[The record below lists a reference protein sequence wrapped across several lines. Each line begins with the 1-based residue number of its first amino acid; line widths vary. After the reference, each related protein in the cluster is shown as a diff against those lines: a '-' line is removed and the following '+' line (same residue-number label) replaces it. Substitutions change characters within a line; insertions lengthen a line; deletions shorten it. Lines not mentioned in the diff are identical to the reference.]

1 MPAEI
6 EWHCHPLP
14 DHMPP
19 DAVSGGVA
27 VVIDVLRAS
36 TTIVTALAAE
46 AAFVLPTAAVDEARR
61 QRERLPAGTL
71 LGGER
76 GGTRIAG
83 FDLGNSP
90 AEYAAAAVAGR
101 GIVITTTN
109 GTAALARCAAANER
123 LIGCLVNRRAVAA
136 AAVELATAGNGQVH
150 LVCAGTD
157 GVVTDEDLLGA
168 GGILAAAFDLL
179 PPGDSLRHDL
189 AGGMALT
196 AFRCHHAE
204 ADPTASLVQAFTA
217 APGGANLIELGM
229 ASDLPLAA
237 AIDRFAVVP
246 WLCPQTGRLLPLEP
260 TQRLSQPSR

>member
-6 EWHCHPLP
+6 EWHCHSLP
-14 DHMPP
+14 DDIPA
-19 DAVSGGVA
+19 DAAAGGVA

-36 TTIVTALAAE
+36 TTIVTALAAG
-46 AAFVLPTAAVDEARR
+46 AGFVLPTADVEEARR
-61 QRERLPAGTL
+61 QRERLPDGTL

-90 AEYAAAAVAGR
+90 AEYAPAAVAGR
-101 GIVITTTN
+101 GIVMTTTN
-109 GTAALARCAAANER
+109 GTAALARCTAARER

-136 AAVELATAGNGQVH
+136 AAVELAAAGNGQVH

-168 GGILAAAFDLL
+168 GGILTAGVDLL
-179 PPGDSLRHDL
+179 PPGAAFNHDL
-189 AGGMALT
+189 AGGVALA
-196 AFRCHHAE
+196 AFRYHASTD
-204 ADPTASLVQAFTA
+204 DPTASLVRAFTL
-217 APGGANLIELGM
+217 APGGANLVGLGM

-246 WLCPQTGRLLPLEP
+246 RLCPQTGRLLPLEP
-260 TQRLSQPSR
+260 IQTLPELLQ